1 MELSSA
7 QIKRLRAEGHR
18 LKLKPV
24 VTIGQKGL
32 GENLHNE
39 IETALNHHELLKL
52 RIPGDDKSGKRELA
66 SVLCEHHQANLVE
79 AIGNVIVIYRCN
91 PETDRFAK
99 AARASLLIVNR
110 GNRVFHSCRWALRRR
125 HPRPPPCRS
134 ARARSVN

>member
-32 GENLHNE
+32 GDSLHAE
-39 IETALNHHELLKL
+39 IEVALDHHELLKL
-52 RIPGDDKSGKRELA
+52 RIPGDDKSSKRELA
-66 SVLCEHHQANLVE
+66 KTLCEHHQADLVE

-91 PETDRFAK
+91 PEIDRFTK
-99 AARASLLIVNR
+99 LL
-110 GNRVFHSCRWALRRR
+110 G
-125 HPRPPPCRS
+125 
-134 ARARSVN
+134 